1 VKLCGDSVV
10 LRQETI
16 SQTSFTE
23 LYTLSFLPLL
33 GRSRPHSFHRA
44 RRSFNNVVEHDTMT
58 GDSIELLDEQIE
70 RMKGGGTLSENE
82 VKILCD
88 RVSAFKT

>member
-1 VKLCGDSVV
+1 
-10 LRQETI
+10 
-16 SQTSFTE
+16 
-23 LYTLSFLPLL
+23 
-33 GRSRPHSFHRA
+33 
-44 RRSFNNVVEHDTMT
+44 MT

>member
-1 VKLCGDSVV
+1 MEND
-10 LRQETI
+10 I
-16 SQTSFTE
+16 
-23 LYTLSFLPLL
+23 
-33 GRSRPHSFHRA
+33 
-44 RRSFNNVVEHDTMT
+44 NDTMT

-88 RVSAFKT
+88 RVSAYRHELVAVGHDDWANFPRACTFAALPQ

>member
-1 VKLCGDSVV
+1 
-10 LRQETI
+10 
-16 SQTSFTE
+16 
-23 LYTLSFLPLL
+23 
-33 GRSRPHSFHRA
+33 
-44 RRSFNNVVEHDTMT
+44 MT

-88 RVSAFKT
+88 RVSECWRADTMAGLTSLLHVPLQ